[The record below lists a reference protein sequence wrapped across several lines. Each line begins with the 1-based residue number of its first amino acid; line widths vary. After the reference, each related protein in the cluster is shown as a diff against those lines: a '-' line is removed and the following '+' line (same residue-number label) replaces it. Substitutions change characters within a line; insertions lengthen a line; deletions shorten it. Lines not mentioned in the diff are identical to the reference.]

1 MIKSYAPKMNILHQV
16 IGLMSKEEVRHFK
29 LYLNQTNDSGARKD
43 IQLFDSIRKNYAAFD
58 EDKFHKKQYGE
69 ESKNSLYRLKNRL
82 FEDINR
88 SINLLYFDF
97 DDSVLLLHYFIL
109 SRIYQRKQQ
118 FEIAFFY
125 LSKAEKRG
133 LSIENYELLDLVY
146 AEFIKLSQETMS
158 VNPENYIALRKE
170 NRKKLHK
177 IQEIDDV
184 LAVLIYRIKVS
195 QGFDR
200 GNQKILDVLQKT
212 INEYSGKSDLKNNTQ
227 LRLKIYQS
235 LSRILL
241 QRHDYQSLEVYL
253 LDTYKSFQKEK
264 LFTKSNHETKLQ
276 MLTYLINSLFK
287 NGKIAQ
293 SLEFTQKLKEAMEE
307 FNGVLYD
314 KYLFYYYNSLM
325 INYSTSDKERAIAI
339 LEEAKG
345 IKAIKELPFYIV
357 FIYLNLSVLNFG
369 LRNFKTALKH
379 LVFMSIQ
386 ENFKSLDS
394 AFQLKISI
402 TELQIRYELGDFEF
416 IENRIKQIKKDFKSL
431 LSDSIY
437 EREKE
442 LLKIMEMKINTDHKL
457 TQKLLITKITA
468 FQNLQQ
474 SSKDSD
480 IINYNSWLKEQ
491 HN

>member
-1 MIKSYAPKMNILHQV
+1 MNILQQV

-29 LYLNQTNDSGARKD
+29 LYLTQTNNTGERKD
-43 IQLFDSIRKNYAAFD
+43 ILLFNSIRKNYTDFD
-58 EDKFHKKQYGE
+58 EDKFHKKQYAE

-88 SINLLYFDF
+88 STNLLYFDF

-109 SRIYQRKQQ
+109 SRIYQRRQH
-118 FEIAFFY
+118 FEIAFYY
-125 LSKAEKRG
+125 LSKAEKKG
-133 LSIENYELLDLVY
+133 LSLENYELLDLVY
-146 AEFIKLSQETMS
+146 ADFIKLSQETMS

-184 LAVLIYRIKVS
+184 LAVLIYRIKVA

-264 LFTKSNHETKLQ
+264 LFSKANHETKLQ

-287 NGKIAQ
+287 NGKITQ
-293 SLEFTQKLKEAMEE
+293 SLEFAEKLKEAMEE
-307 FNGVLYD
+307 YGGMLYD

-325 INYSTSDKERAIAI
+325 INYSASDKQRAIAI

-369 LRNFKTALKH
+369 LKNFKVALKH
-379 LVFMSIQ
+379 LVFMSLQ
-386 ENFKSLDS
+386 ENFKSLDK

-402 TELQIRYELGDFEF
+402 SEVQIRFALLDFEF
-416 IENRIKQIKKDFKSL
+416 IENRIKQIKKDFKNL
-431 LSDSIY
+431 LSEKIY
-437 EREKE
+437 EREKD
-442 LLKIMEMKINTDHKL
+442 LLKIIEMKMDPENK
-457 TQKLLITKITA
+457 QNKKLLATKIA
-468 FQNLQQ
+468 SFQQLTL

-480 IINYNSWLKEQ
+480 IINYNAWLKEK
-491 HN
+491 N